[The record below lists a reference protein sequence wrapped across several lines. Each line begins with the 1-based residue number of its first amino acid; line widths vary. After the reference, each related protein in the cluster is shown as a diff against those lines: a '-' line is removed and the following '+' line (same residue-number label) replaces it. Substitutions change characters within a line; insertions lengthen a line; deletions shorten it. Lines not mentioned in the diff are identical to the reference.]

1 MNEKE
6 TPSNHQTN
14 DNQTDTM
21 KANPDYDAIDMKF
34 IDAINIVL
42 KKNSDLGIRPSN
54 DSSLGKMIYPSNRSI
69 ISSVRSRSKHIPHL
83 ALINFAKRFN
93 VDMNYFYGAET
104 LDYIPKPEKHINK
117 SDNSITNNG
126 DQNNIAHAGNG
137 KIKEVKNV
145 NNEPNSNNIRVETMI
160 NNFMGKLDKDCV
172 AEFYRIINEIRKE
185 NTDLNHQLRQHI
197 KKKSEKI
204 EKMALQHKDEL
215 KQIQDILATTNENL
229 FKAQKSESDIL
240 KKYIASIDNR

>member
-197 KKKSEKI
+197 KKNQRRLKRWLFNTKMNLSRFKI
-204 EKMALQHKDEL
+204 YSLLRTRISL
-215 KQIQDILATTNENL
+215 KRRKV
-229 FKAQKSESDIL
+229 KAIF
-240 KKYIASIDNR
+240 